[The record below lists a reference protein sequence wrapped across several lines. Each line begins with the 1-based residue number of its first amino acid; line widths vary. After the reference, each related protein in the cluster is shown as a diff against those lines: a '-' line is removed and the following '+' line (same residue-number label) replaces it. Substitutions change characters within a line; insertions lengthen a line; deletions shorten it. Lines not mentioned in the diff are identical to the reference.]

1 MSISIGKLRGL
12 QQLADSKGMMTMC
25 AIDHR
30 GALKRAL
37 DEKNPTAVTYQD
49 MVDFKLDLCQAVAP
63 FASAIL
69 LDPEYGAS
77 QAIAAGLLP
86 GPKGLLVS
94 MEKTGYTGDSR
105 ARITELLPGWSV
117 KKVKKM
123 GASAVKLLIYF
134 RPDLKEVASKQL
146 DLVARLADQCLEED
160 IAFLV
165 EPLSYPI
172 EEKERP
178 NQGGAPSK
186 KFAEIKPGLVI
197 ETARQI
203 TALPIDVLKAEFPAD
218 IKFEQDGGKLLGLCQ
233 ELNKASRLPW
243 VLLSAGVDFNSF
255 KKQVEIA
262 CKAGASGFLA
272 GRALWQ
278 EGAQI
283 RSREERMNF
292 FRNTAAPRLK
302 KLADIADSYGKPWHS
317 RLGAENGKFAPVAE
331 GWYRSY

>member
-1 MSISIGKLRGL
+1 M
-12 QQLADSKGMMTMC
+12 
-25 AIDHR
+25 
-30 GALKRAL
+30 
-37 DEKNPTAVTYQD
+37 
-49 MVDFKLDLCQAVAP
+49 AP

-69 LDPEYGAS
+69 LDPEYGAA

-86 GPKGLLVS
+86 GSKGLLVS
-94 MEKTGYTGDSR
+94 MEKTGYAGAST

-117 KKVKKM
+117 KKAKRM
-123 GASAVKLLIYF
+123 GASAVKLLVYF
-134 RPDLKEVASKQL
+134 RPDLKDIASKQL
-146 DLVARLADQCLEED
+146 DLVARLADQCIEED

-165 EPLSYPI
+165 EPVSYPI
-172 EEKERP
+172 E
-178 NQGGAPSK
+178 GSGASLE

-218 IKFEQDGGKLLGLCQ
+218 IKFEQDEGMLLGLCQ
-233 ELNKASRLPW
+233 ELNQASRLPW
-243 VLLSAGVDFNSF
+243 VLLSAGVDFDSF
-255 KKQVEIA
+255 KKQVGIA

-283 RSREERMNF
+283 SSRKERMSF
-292 FRNTAAPRLK
+292 FQNTAAPRLK
-302 KLADIADSYGKPWHS
+302 DLAEIADSYGRPWYS
-317 RLGAENGKFAPVAE
+317 RLGAENDRFTPRAE

>member
-1 MSISIGKLRGL
+1 MNISIGKLRGL
-12 QQLADSKGMMTMC
+12 QQLADYKGMMTMC

-37 DEKNPTAVTYQD
+37 NEKNPSAVSYQD
-49 MVDFKLDLCQAVAP
+49 IVDFKLDLCQAVAS

-69 LDPEYGAS
+69 LDPEYGAG

-94 MEKTGYTGDSR
+94 MEKTGYTGDST
-105 ARITELLPGWSV
+105 ARITELLPDWSV

-134 RPDLKEVASKQL
+134 RPDLKDVASKQL

-165 EPLSYPI
+165 EPVSYPI
-172 EEKERP
+172 DEKEHI
-178 NQGGAPSK
+178 NQGRMSSK
-186 KFAEIKPGLVI
+186 KFAEIKPSLVI

-218 IKFEQDGGKLLGLCQ
+218 IKFEQDEGKLLGLCQ
-233 ELNKASRLPW
+233 ELNRASRLPW
-243 VLLSAGVDFNSF
+243 VLLSAGVDFESF
-255 KKQVEIA
+255 RMQVKIA

-283 RSREERMNF
+283 RSRDERMNF
-292 FRNTAAPRLK
+292 FQNTAASRLK
-302 KLADIADSYGKPWHS
+302 ELAEIADSYGKPWYS
-317 RLGAENGKFAPVAE
+317 RLGAENGGFTLVAE
-331 GWYRSY
+331 GWHRSY

>member
-1 MSISIGKLRGL
+1 MNISIGKLRGL

-30 GALKRAL
+30 GALRRAL
-37 DEKNPTAVTYQD
+37 NEKNPNVVSYQD
-49 MVDFKLDLCQAVAP
+49 MVDFKFDLCQAVAP

-69 LDPEYGAS
+69 LDPEYGAG

-94 MEKTGYTGDSR
+94 MEKTGYTGDSA
-105 ARITELLPGWSV
+105 ARITELLPGWSI

-134 RPDLKEVASKQL
+134 RPDLKDIASKQL

-165 EPLSYPI
+165 EPVSYPI
-172 EEKERP
+172 EKA
-178 NQGGAPSK
+178 GTSSK

-218 IKFEQDGGKLLGLCQ
+218 IKFEQDEGKLLGLCR
-233 ELNKASRLPW
+233 ELNRASRLPW
-243 VLLSAGVDFNSF
+243 VLLSAGVDFESF
-255 KKQVEIA
+255 RKQVKIA

-283 RSREERMNF
+283 RSRHERMNF
-292 FRNTAAPRLK
+292 FQNTAAPRLK
-302 KLADIADSYGKPWHS
+302 ELAEIADIYGKPWYS
-317 RLGAENGKFAPVAE
+317 RLEAKNGKFAPVAE

>member
-1 MSISIGKLRGL
+1 MNISIGKLRGL
-12 QQLADSKGMMTMC
+12 QQLTDSRGMMTMC

-37 DEKNPTAVTYQD
+37 NKKDPDAVSSQD

-63 FASAIL
+63 FASGIL
-69 LDPEYGAS
+69 LDPEYGAG

-86 GPKGLLVS
+86 GSNGLLVS
-94 MEKTGYTGDSR
+94 MEKTGYTGDST
-105 ARITELLPGWSV
+105 ARITELLPDWSV
-117 KKVKKM
+117 KKVKKI

-134 RPDLKEVASKQL
+134 RPDLKDVASKQL

-160 IAFLV
+160 MAFLV
-165 EPLSYPI
+165 EPVSYPI
-172 EEKERP
+172 EKT
-178 NQGGAPSK
+178 ATSSK
-186 KFAEIKPGLVI
+186 KFAETKPGLVI

-218 IKFEQDGGKLLGLCQ
+218 IKFEQDEGKLLGLCR
-233 ELNKASRLPW
+233 ELNQASRLPW
-243 VLLSAGVDFNSF
+243 VLLSAGVDFESF
-255 KKQVEIA
+255 RKQVKIA

-283 RSREERMNF
+283 RSRDERMKF
-292 FRNTAAPRLK
+292 FQNTAAPRLK
-302 KLADIADSYGKPWHS
+302 ELAEIADIYGKPWYS
-317 RLGAENGKFAPVAE
+317 RLGSENGKFAPVAE

>member
-1 MSISIGKLRGL
+1 
-12 QQLADSKGMMTMC
+12 MC

-37 DEKNPTAVTYQD
+37 DEKNADAVSYQD

-69 LDPEYGAS
+69 LDPEYGAG
-77 QAIAAGLLP
+77 QAITAGLLP
-86 GPKGLLVS
+86 GPKGLLIS
-94 MEKTGYTGDSR
+94 MEKTGYSGNST

-117 KKVKKM
+117 KKAKRM

-134 RPDLKEVASKQL
+134 RPDLKDVASKQL

-165 EPLSYPI
+165 EPVSYPI
-172 EEKERP
+172 EEKERI
-178 NQGGAPSK
+178 NRGGASSK

-197 ETARQI
+197 ETAKQI

-218 IKFEQDGGKLLGLCQ
+218 IKFEQNEEKLLGLCQ
-233 ELNKASRLPW
+233 ELNQASRLPW
-243 VLLSAGVDFNSF
+243 VLLSAGVDFDSF
-255 KKQVEIA
+255 KKQVDIA

-283 RSREERMNF
+283 RSRDERMNF
-292 FRNTAAPRLK
+292 FKKTAAPRLK
-302 KLADIADSYGKPWHS
+302 KLAEIADSYGKPWYS
-317 RLGAENGKFAPVAE
+317 RLGAENGKFAPVTE
-331 GWYRSY
+331 GWYQSY

>member
-1 MSISIGKLRGL
+1 MNMPITIGVGKLRGL
-12 QQLADSKGMMTMC
+12 QQLANSRGIMAMC

-37 DEKNPTAVTYQD
+37 NAKNPGAVSYQE

-69 LDPEYGAS
+69 LDPEYGAA
-77 QAIAAGLLP
+77 QAIASGFLP
-86 GPKGLLVS
+86 GTKGLLVS
-94 MEKTGYTGDSR
+94 MEKTGYAGDST
-105 ARITELLPGWSV
+105 ARITELLPGWDV
-117 KKVKKM
+117 RKARRV

-134 RPDLKEVASKQL
+134 RPDLKDVASKQL
-146 DLVARLADQCLEED
+146 DLVARLADKCLEED

-165 EPLSYPI
+165 EPVSYPV
-172 EEKERP
+172 EGR
-178 NQGGAPSK
+178 ASAK
-186 KFAEIKPGLVI
+186 KFAERKPELVI

-218 IKFEQDGGKLLGLCQ
+218 IKFEQDEAKLLRLCQ
-233 ELNKASRLPW
+233 DLDQASRLPW

-283 RSREERMNF
+283 GSRKERMNF

-302 KLADIADSYGKPWHS
+302 ELADIADRYGKPWYS
-317 RLGAENGKFAPVAE
+317 KLGAVDGKFAPLAE
-331 GWYRSY
+331 GWYRTY